1 MKLPDK
7 ESLFERFEQYT
18 DDQLME
24 ILKDHKNYQDQAV
37 AVAVE
42 IAIRREL
49 IHSRQDLFSL
59 EFNQIKSSSKKFF
72 PLLNSEQT
80 SKVLTS
86 LFRIIYLITFI
97 PLIFAVLSIAEANTL
112 KVILWGSGAF
122 AWVAVTWLIG
132 KKRKPRLIFL
142 LVALFF
148 CFHIIWFTS
157 IRYTF
162 RPGVTDL
169 IIYILAVLSF
179 SYIMGYLYFLLRRSK
194 S

>member
-49 IHSRQDLFSL
+49 IHSRQDLFSP